1 MSKLR
6 QIQQFIRAL
15 LGFLLNLKK
24 KEVETDEKKEPVATP
39 GNQPG
44 VTRVLSDDIGMNYPM
59 IHLLPGMYEMILV
72 VMKQQMNVLTVM
84 QGMAATVGKASVCL
98 NTVTHSPSQKMCM
111 RYMP

>member
-6 QIQQFIRAL
+6 QILRFIRAL
-15 LGFLLNLKK
+15 LGFLLNLNK
-24 KEVETDEKKEPVATP
+24 KETATDEKKEQVATP

-44 VTRVLSDDIGMNYPM
+44 VARVSLGDIGVNYPM

-84 QGMAATVGKASVCL
+84 QGMAATVGNANVCL

-111 RYMP
+111 R